1 MLNLNI
7 PEEDLELAQQPSV
20 ALYRIAQESINN
32 IAKYAN
38 AKTVTVTLRYD
49 LQAMVLEILD
59 DGVGFDARHMRPQSH
74 GLPGMR
80 QRMTGLG
87 GTLQVES
94 QVGKGTRV
102 RARLP
107 MTPTTKSR

>member
-1 MLNLNI
+1 M
-7 PEEDLELAQQPSV
+7 
-20 ALYRIAQESINN
+20 YRIAQESINN
-32 IAKYAN
+32 IAKYAS
-38 AKTVTVTLRYD
+38 AKTVSVTLRD
-49 LQAMVLEILD
+49 DGEALVLEIQD

-80 QRMTGLG
+80 QRMIGLG

-94 QVGKGTRV
+94 HLGKGTRV

-107 MTPTTKSR
+107 LATIEPAPLQS